1 MSGMRRARRPRPGS
15 GSGCRWQVA
24 LRVGRALAV
33 GGCAVLLACGP
44 TPLDVQ
50 SDAGAPDDVTPAC
63 APVTLASDQRPD
75 SLATD
80 GTSLY
85 WISGIDA
92 DGGWLME
99 LVLPDGPMQ
108 ALAYGLHQ
116 PSQIAVD
123 ATGVYWAE
131 ELAPNPSP
139 TDEIVVRKLPFDG
152 GGPID
157 LGVTPGAS
165 PFALAIDG
173 TNGYF
178 DYDTEQQIMQVP
190 LGGGTPTVVAER
202 ARITFPGLAGGLLA
216 ADEWGVY
223 WTDSDKVMMLPRGEA
238 TPVTLASNQL
248 GAKSIALHAT
258 GVYWSSKDAQG
269 IVGYNHDSLM
279 MVAREGGTPTALV
292 SDQYAIEAIAVD
304 DTAVYWATYWDTRGT
319 VMKLPLEGGEPILL
333 AVLPVGIL
341 LMVIDA
347 TNVYWANSDR
357 IMTCP
362 K

>member
-1 MSGMRRARRPRPGS
+1 MG
-15 GSGCRWQVA
+15 
-24 LRVGRALAV
+24 LRLGRALAV
-33 GGCAVLLACGP
+33 GGCAVLLACAP
-44 TPLDVQ
+44 TPGGAHA
-50 SDAGAPDDVTPAC
+50 DAGPAEDVTPAC
-63 APVTLASDQRPD
+63 DPVTLASDQSPT
-75 SLATD
+75 SMAAD

-85 WISGIDA
+85 WMSETST
-92 DGGWLME
+92 DGGEWLTK
-99 LVLPDGPMQ
+99 LALPDGPVQ
-108 ALAYGLHQ
+108 QLGTGLHR

-123 ATGVYWAE
+123 ATGVYWVE
-131 ELAPNPSP
+131 ELAPNPGP
-139 TDEIVVRKLPFDG
+139 TDQIVVRKLPFDG

-173 TNGYF
+173 TNIYF
-178 DYDTEQQIMQVP
+178 DYGTEQQIMQVP
-190 LGGGTPTVVAER
+190 LAGGTPTVLAER
-202 ARITFPGLAGGLLA
+202 DRIMFPGAVLGSLA
-216 ADEWGVY
+216 ADETGVY
-223 WTDSDKVMMLPRGEA
+223 WINGDKVMMLPRGEA

-248 GAKSIALHAT
+248 GAWSIALHAT
-258 GVYWSSKDAQG
+258 GVYWSSKDPHG
-269 IVGYNHDSLM
+269 VVGYNHDSLM

-319 VMKLPLEGGEPILL
+319 VMKLPLGGGEPILL

-347 TNVYWANSDR
+347 SNVYWGNSGR